1 MRTLPALAATV
12 FLGAGAIGVAPDAQA
27 GHLFVGIGI
36 GLPGIAVVAP
46 APLFV
51 PRPYYYY
58 GPGYYP
64 YPYAGL
70 PAVAVGGFY
79 GRPYPNYYG
88 YRGYARGWHA
98 RR

>member
-1 MRTLPALAATV
+1 MALVDQPDPALRWV
-12 FLGAGAIGVAPDAQA
+12 PQVRL
-27 GHLFVGIGI
+27 L
-36 GLPGIAVVAP
+36 
-46 APLFV
+46 PLFL

-70 PAVAVGGFY
+70 PAVAFGGYY
-79 GRPYPNYYG
+79 GHPYPIYRG
-88 YRGYARGWHA
+88 YRGYAGGWHG

>member
-1 MRTLPALAATV
+1 MRSLPVFAATA
-12 FLGAGAIGVAPDAQA
+12 FLGAGATGFAPDAAA

-46 APLFV
+46 APLFL

-70 PAVAVGGFY
+70 PAVAFGGYY
-79 GRPYPNYYG
+79 GRPYPIYRG
-88 YRGYARGWHA
+88 YRGYAGGWHG